1 MPGMDEAYRALET
14 HFGYKEFRPGQ
25 KELIGAILS
34 GQDVVAV
41 MPTGAGKSLCYQ
53 IPAAVTEGLTIVV
66 SPLISL
72 MGDQVRSLKEAGIR
86 GSYLNSSLNPRQQ
99 AIVLERALA
108 GWYDL
113 MYVAPERLQDPTF
126 IAFARKAKIPL
137 VAVDE
142 AHCISEWGQD
152 FRPAYRRIADFAQML
167 PKRPVM
173 AGFTATATAKV
184 ERDIVERLGLA
195 DPLVVHTGF
204 DRPNLSFI
212 VREAT
217 PAARLSYMGRFLAQ
231 HRRES
236 GIIYCRTRKRTD
248 EVAEALRREGWRCG
262 SYHAGMAPDER
273 LFAQQAFVSDDMPII
288 VATNAFG
295 MGIDKSNVR
304 FVINDGLPLTLE
316 EYYQEAGRAGR
327 DGEPASCIL
336 LWSAGDIRLAHFLID
351 QTERPDD
358 FSEQEFQ
365 QRIQAR
371 ERLLGAMIGYAQST
385 TCLRKRILR
394 YFGDAA
400 ELPENCGSCSVCVPK
415 LAELPAAR
423 TSSFGRGGRS
433 EASDDW
439 DEGAD
444 DEELF
449 QRLRALRKQL
459 ADERHIAPY
468 MVFSDA
474 TLRAMVR
481 RRPKTEEELLAISG
495 VGQVKLERYGEVF
508 LHELS

>member
-34 GQDVVAV
+34 GRDVVAV

-167 PKRPVM
+167 PERPVM

-217 PAARLSYMGRFLAQ
+217 PAARLSYMGRLLAQ

-327 DGEPASCIL
+327 DGKLHPALERRRHPPCPFPDRPDRTAGRSLGAGVPAADTGAGAASRRDDRLCAEHDLPEEADPALFRGCGRASRELRELLRLRAEARRASGCPHIL
-336 LWSAGDIRLAHFLID
+336 LWQG
-351 QTERPDD
+351 
-358 FSEQEFQ
+358 
-365 QRIQAR
+365 R
-371 ERLLGAMIGYAQST
+371 E
-385 TCLRKRILR
+385 KRGL
-394 YFGDAA
+394 
-400 ELPENCGSCSVCVPK
+400 
-415 LAELPAAR
+415 
-423 TSSFGRGGRS
+423 
-433 EASDDW
+433 
-439 DEGAD
+439 
-444 DEELF
+444 
-449 QRLRALRKQL
+449 
-459 ADERHIAPY
+459 
-468 MVFSDA
+468 
-474 TLRAMVR
+474 
-481 RRPKTEEELLAISG
+481 
-495 VGQVKLERYGEVF
+495 
-508 LHELS
+508 